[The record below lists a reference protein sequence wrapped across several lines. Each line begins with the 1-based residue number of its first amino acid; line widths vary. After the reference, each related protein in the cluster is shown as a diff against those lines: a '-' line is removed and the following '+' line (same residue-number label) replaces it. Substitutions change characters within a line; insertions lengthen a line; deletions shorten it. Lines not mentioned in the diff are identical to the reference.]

1 MSLAI
6 IIALLALSYICGSI
20 PFSYLVGRTQGIDL
34 RKVGSGNTGASNVWR
49 AIGFKS
55 FVVALALDILKGFVP
70 TMISN
75 HVLHLSPWVT
85 VAVGLAAIAGHV
97 FPLFMHFH
105 GGKSVA
111 TTGGV
116 MLAIHPILLL
126 ASAIV
131 WSIIYKLT
139 GYPSVS
145 SLLGIVIIAMAS
157 TVMAMMGMLHAAFSV
172 FIWVSLLIMFYLHR
186 ANIQRL
192 MQGTENRI
200 EHKAK

>member
-1 MSLAI
+1 MSLATTV
-6 IIALLALSYICGSI
+6 ALLVFGYLCGSI
-20 PFSYLVGRTQGIDL
+20 PFSYLVGRTQGVDL

-49 AIGFKS
+49 AIGFKP

-70 TMISN
+70 TAVAY
-75 HVLHLSPWVT
+75 HVLHASPWVV
-85 VAVGLAAIAGHV
+85 VAVGFAAIAGHA
-97 FPLFMHFH
+97 FPAFMRFH

-116 MLAIHPILLL
+116 MLAMQPVLLL

-131 WSIIYKLT
+131 WTIIYKLT

-145 SLLGIVIIAMAS
+145 SLLGIVIIAVAS
-157 TVMAMMGMLHAAFSV
+157 TIMTSMGVLPAAFCFFV
-172 FIWVSLLIMFYLHR
+172 WASLVIMFYLHR

-200 EHKAK
+200 QRKAK